1 MSQPTQGYA
10 AQSPKTPLAPFKFER
25 RDPGPADV
33 AIDILFCGI
42 CHSDVHQA
50 RDEWG
55 GSTFPMVPGH
65 EIVGRVSKVG
75 SKVTR
80 FKSGDMVGIG
90 CFVDSCRKCA
100 SCKEGLEQYCEGHLV
115 MTYNG
120 TEKDE
125 KTPTQGGYS
134 NHIVADENYLLK
146 IPKGMA
152 PERAAPLLCA
162 GITTYSPMMHWK
174 IGKGHK
180 LGVIGLGGLGHMAVQ
195 IGNAMGAEITVFSTS
210 RRKEADAKKM
220 GATHFEVLSEG
231 DTTERLAGKYDFLI
245 NTVSANQ
252 DMNVLLSLLKRDGTM
267 ILVGAPSEPS
277 PISSFSLIMGRR
289 KLGGSLIGG
298 IRETQEM
305 LDFCAKHD
313 IASYVE
319 VIPASKINEAY
330 ERMLRSDVKYRFV
343 IDAAS
348 F

>member
-1 MSQPTQGYA
+1 MSHPTQGYA

-25 RDPGPADV
+25 REPGPADV
-33 AIDILFCGI
+33 AIDVLFCGI

-65 EIVGRVSKVG
+65 EIVGKVSKVG
-75 SKVTR
+75 AKVTR
-80 FKSGDMVGIG
+80 FKQGDMVGLG
-90 CFVDSCRKCA
+90 CFVDSCRSCA
-100 SCKEGLEQYCEGHLV
+100 SCKEGLEQFCEGHLV

-134 NHIVADENYLLK
+134 THIVADENYVLK
-146 IPKGMA
+146 IPA
-152 PERAAPLLCA
+152 SISPERAAPLLCA

-195 IGNAMGAEITVFSTS
+195 IGHAMGAEITVFSTS

-220 GATHFEVLSEG
+220 GATHFEILSEG
-231 DTTERLAGKYDFLI
+231 DTAERLAGKYDFLI

-252 DMNVLLSLLKRDGTM
+252 DMNQLLGLLKRDGTM
-267 ILVGAPSEPS
+267 ILVGAPSKPS

-313 IASYVE
+313 IGSVVE

-343 IDAAS
+343 IDAAT